1 MSISMN
7 KTTVSIILFVIL
19 VAAGYFFIKGL
30 ITEKPVD
37 TSVYQSETTPA
48 TEPPMP
54 TPVTPSE
61 SVSANT
67 HAVIISDTGF
77 TPRSLTIRKGDTV
90 IWKNE
95 SSDASWPA
103 SAIHPTHKSYPT
115 TGGCL
120 GSTFDAC
127 RGLAPGESWSFT
139 FNEIGDW
146 SFHDHV
152 NPAWNGK
159 IIVIK

>member
-1 MSISMN
+1 MN
-7 KTTVSIILFVIL
+7 KTTTAIILLVIL
-19 VAAGYFFIKGL
+19 ASAGYFFVKDL
-30 ITEKPVD
+30 ITDKPVD
-37 TSVYQSETTPA
+37 PSVYQSETAPLKESEMPSPA
-48 TEPPMP
+48 TE
-54 TPVTPSE
+54 SG

-67 HAVIISDTGF
+67 HTVLITDAGF
-77 TPRSLTIRKGDTV
+77 SPLSLTVRQGDTV

-95 SSDASWPA
+95 SSGASWPA
-103 SAIHPTHKSYPT
+103 SAKHPTHKDYPT

-127 RGLAPGESWSFT
+127 RGIAPGESWSFT

-146 SFHDHV
+146 NFHDHV